1 MELIS
6 LASRSPR
13 QPNRQTLAK
22 QMSGQKTQET
32 LKSTP
37 IAKETQ
43 GHIRDIKT
51 SIESFKRKE
60 TGEAG
65 SVTEKIIK
73 GQEPLRMRKKDG
85 DRSGLHQ
92 DCEGNS
98 TETT

>member
-13 QPNRQTLAK
+13 QPNGQTLAK
-22 QMSGQKTQET
+22 QMSGQKTQEI

-43 GHIRDIKT
+43 GHIKDVKT
-51 SIESFKRKE
+51 GIQSFERKE

-65 SVTEKIIK
+65 SVTEKIIN
-73 GQEPLRMRKKDG
+73 GQEHLRTRKEDG

-92 DCEGNS
+92 DWEGNS
-98 TETT
+98 TETM